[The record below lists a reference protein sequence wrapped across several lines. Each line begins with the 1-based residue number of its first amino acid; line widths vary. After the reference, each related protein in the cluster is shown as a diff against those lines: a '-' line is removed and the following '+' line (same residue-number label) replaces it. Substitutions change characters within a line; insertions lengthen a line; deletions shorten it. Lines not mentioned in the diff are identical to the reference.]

1 MFFSTALNFPVILY
15 FKLVQWFPAMRRI
28 RGAQGEERQ
37 ELVDHV
43 VEGLFL
49 LEEAFG
55 KYTKGRIS
63 LVEIELGSLIL
74 PLGPY

>member
-1 MFFSTALNFPVILY
+1 
-15 FKLVQWFPAMRRI
+15 MRRI

-49 LEEAFG
+49 LEEALG
-55 KYTKGRIS
+55 NTAKGRIS